1 MYNGKVTGKTHV
13 CRDTTQ
19 IKYVASP
26 VTARGYPPCADLGGA
41 RTHNDPDERAYG
53 FTPGVGSVEN
63 GYPEGCLDQTQR
75 PIASVRRDA

>member
-41 RTHNDPDERAYG
+41 RARITIRTNEPMGSHLEL
-53 FTPGVGSVEN
+53 GVWKTGI
-63 GYPEGCLDQTQR
+63 QR
-75 PIASVRRDA
+75 GA